1 MRKSLILAAILVMA
15 ATSCQKEIMQ
25 ETDGLVNFTIKATRE
40 ACGDANT
47 KASINT
53 SDGTF
58 TWSAGD
64 AIGIWT
70 GSKFEQMTTRNDK
83 TATATFSGA
92 LSGTP
97 SGYAVFPYALNANY
111 SNDAVNVT
119 LPASYEWKEDEV
131 CTPMLAQYAN
141 TLSFKHLGGLVMVTL
156 KNVPA
161 EAVKFVFNADKNI
174 TGEFAITSAGE
185 IVTAGTATNN
195 EVTYT
200 FSIAEARDMVFYV
213 PVPVGEY
220 KFGFKL
226 YDASDT
232 LILDKQGT
240 TTNAVA
246 RKVLKKMPALTCS
259 SISGGGEGSTVTTS
273 VPAGTDG
280 TVSLPDTGS
289 DVIVNVAGDCA
300 SVKLAYAENGAK
312 PANVTVNAG
321 EYKVSSLAIEL
332 PDSHVNVKG
341 GTYTIVTSRTSLST
355 LVLDETASVENLTI
369 EKGSAEIACD
379 VKTVVVDETVE
390 STANIK
396 VTEEASVES
405 LTVSAGNVTVAGT
418 VTNVEVT
425 APTSG
430 SESGTETSDA
440 PVVVVSGQVTTLTNN
455 NADATVVAE
464 KTGSEEGSNIT
475 TVAGSNQTVKSPSEY
490 YLEKIQAGGT
500 VTLEQDITI
509 ESIDIENGNTVV
521 LNLNGHKITST
532 STSNGYAIGI
542 DTGCTLTINGR
553 DGGEISA
560 GGYAVSN
567 AGTLTINGGTYKS
580 SSNAA
585 ILNTGTATFN
595 EGSYMGKYSVID
607 NQVTDNGN
615 LIING
620 GYYETLSDGSSSME
634 ECVFNNRGNITF
646 NKAISYKSLYSVFML
661 ETPDS
666 GHLNFD
672 KGVSLPM
679 VYVRILSGFTEIAQL
694 IGEEVRSYVA
704 DEAALKEAFADK
716 KVNAVYPT
724 QDITLTETIY
734 FSIDKAL
741 NLNGHTLTYTG
752 GGSDAQCSVFRVQDG
767 TFTVKGEAGS
777 IVAAD
782 DSHTERN
789 IFWANGET
797 AKIVLEA
804 DATYKV
810 GKCTTSGATDWYNV
824 VFANK
829 VGAAVEIS
837 AGEFI
842 LESTCSKYIL
852 NIKNSTAEE
861 KTAGTIYGNISV
873 KGGTFHGYN
882 PATGDDS
889 GSVSTFV
896 AEGYTSQEAEE
907 SVWKVTATD

>member
-1 MRKSLILAAILVMA
+1 MRKSIIFVAFLMA
-15 ATSCQKEIMQ
+15 ATVSCQKEMIQ
-25 ETDGLVNFTIKATRE
+25 APAKSGNFTIKATRE
-40 ACGDANT
+40 ACTDT
-47 KASINT
+47 KAGI
-53 SDGTF
+53 DPGTGVF
-58 TWSAGD
+58 TWNSGD

-70 GSKFEQMTTRNDK
+70 GSSFEKLTTTDDNVSSAK
-83 TATATFSGA
+83 FSGT

-97 SGYAVFPYALNANY
+97 SYAAVFPYSLNASY
-111 SNDAVNVT
+111 SDGAINVT
-119 LPASYEWKEDEV
+119 LPASYEWKEGEI
-131 CTPMLAQYAN
+131 CPAMFAQYAN

-161 EAVKFVFNADKNI
+161 NAAKFVFNADKDI
-174 TGEFAITSAGE
+174 TGEYTMLTTEE
-185 IVTAGTATNN
+185 IVSKGETTDNN
-195 EVTYT
+195 VTYT
-200 FSIAEARDMVFYV
+200 FTLTEVRDMVFYV

-220 KFGFKL
+220 KFGFTL
-226 YDASDT
+226 YDAAGNQ
-232 LILDKQGT
+232 ILDKQGT

-246 RKVLKKMPALTCS
+246 RKVLKKMPAFTC
-259 SISGGGEGSTVTTS
+259 GGEGSTVTTS

-312 PANVTVNAG
+312 PANVTVNTG
-321 EYKVSSLAIEL
+321 NYKVGSLAIEL
-332 PDSHVNVKG
+332 PDSHVNVTG
-341 GTYTIVTSRTSLST
+341 GAYTTVTSKTSLST

-369 EKGSAEIACD
+369 EQGSAEIACD
-379 VKTVVVDETVE
+379 VNTVVVGENVE
-390 STANIK
+390 SSATIK

-425 APTSG
+425 AQTSG

-490 YLEKIQAGGT
+490 YVEKIQAGGT

-509 ESIDIENGNTVV
+509 ESIDIENGKTVV

-532 STSNGYAIGI
+532 SNWFAIGI
-542 DTGCTLTINGR
+542 DTGCTLTINGG

-585 ILNTGTATFN
+585 ILNTGTATLN

-607 NQVTDNGN
+607 NQVTDNRN

-634 ECVFNNRGNITF
+634 ECVFNNSGNITF

-661 ETPDS
+661 ETPDT

-704 DEAALKEAFADK
+704 DEAALKEAFANTA
-716 KVNAVYPT
+716 VNAVFLN

-734 FSIDKAL
+734 LSIDKDL

-810 GKCTTSGATDWYNV
+810 GKCTTAGATDWYNV

-873 KGGTFHGYN
+873 TGGTFHGYN

-896 AEGYTSQEAEE
+896 ADGYAALETEEGSNIWKIQKDAE
-907 SVWKVTATD
+907 